1 MATEKKNLDEYLM
14 EICRVPLLS
23 AEEEHTLLKA
33 VQEKGTDCEEMKQL
47 EKAEARFVVS
57 LSKQYVRKG
66 LTFWE
71 LIEVGTEGLRKAA
84 MKYDFNADVK
94 SISYAVWWM
103 RQAMIQAI
111 EEKK

>member
-1 MATEKKNLDEYLM
+1 MKERNIDEYLM
-14 EICRVPLLS
+14 EIGREPLLS
-23 AEEEHTLLKA
+23 ADEERAVLKA
-33 VQEKGTDCEEMKQL
+33 VQEKGLDCEEMKRL
-47 EKAEARFVVS
+47 EKANARFVVS

-71 LIEVGTEGLRKAA
+71 LIDVGTEGLRKAA
-84 MKYDFNADVK
+84 MKYEFKYDVK
-94 SISYAVWWM
+94 FISYAVWWM

>member
-1 MATEKKNLDEYLM
+1 MKERNLDEYLK
-14 EICRVPLLS
+14 EISKVHLLTED
-23 AEEEHTLLKA
+23 EERELLKA

-94 SISYAVWWM
+94 FISYAVWWM

>member
-1 MATEKKNLDEYLM
+1 MKERNIDEYLM
-14 EICRVPLLS
+14 EIGREPLLS
-23 AEEEHTLLKA
+23 ADEERAVLKA
-33 VQEKGTDCEEMKQL
+33 VQEKGLDCEEMKRL
-47 EKAEARFVVS
+47 EKANARFVVS

-71 LIEVGTEGLRKAA
+71 LIDVGTEGLRKAA
-84 MKYDFNADVK
+84 MKYDFNAYVK
-94 SISYAVWWM
+94 FLSYAVWWM